1 LHQFEDNMSIGKLF
15 GVLYWAWV
23 ASEALLQ
30 VVRRTSSKSGEVK
43 DRGSLLLL
51 LPVIFGS
58 IWAATWYGEVH
69 GRTMLGGPHWL
80 GIVALVLFVIGLAI
94 RGTAIFTLG
103 RSFSTNVAIRATQ
116 TVHKTGLFRW
126 VRHPSYSGMLLI
138 FTAIGLWQRNGVSL
152 AIMVVFPTAALLY
165 RIRVEERALTEA
177 FGQDYLQY
185 SQETKRLIPGI
196 Y

>member
-1 LHQFEDNMSIGKLF
+1 M
-15 GVLYWAWV
+15 
-23 ASEALLQ
+23 
-30 VVRRTSSKSGEVK
+30 
-43 DRGSLLLL
+43 
-51 LPVIFGS
+51 
-58 IWAATWYGEVH
+58 WYGEVH
-69 GRTMLGGPHWL
+69 GRTMLGGARWL
-80 GIVALVLFVIGLAI
+80 RIVSLMLFVIGLAI

-138 FTAIGLWQRNGVSL
+138 FTAIGLGQRNWVSL

-177 FGQDYLQY
+177 FGQEYLQY
-185 SQETKRLIPGI
+185 SQ
-196 Y
+196 

>member
-1 LHQFEDNMSIGKLF
+1 MNIGKLF
-15 GVLYWAWV
+15 AVLYWAWV
-23 ASEALLQ
+23 ASEVLLQ
-30 VVRRTSSKSGEVK
+30 VVTRTSRKSGEVK

-51 LPVIFGS
+51 LPAIFGS
-58 IWAATWYGEVH
+58 IWAAMWYGEVH

-80 GIVALVLFVIGLAI
+80 RIVALVLFVIGLAI

-103 RSFSTNVAIRATQ
+103 QAFSTNVAIHATQ

-138 FTAIGLWQRNGVSL
+138 FTAIGLSQRNWVSL

-177 FGQDYLQY
+177 FGLEYLQY
-185 SQETKRLIPGI
+185 SQETKRLIPGV

>member
-1 LHQFEDNMSIGKLF
+1 LHQFENNMSIGKLF
-15 GVLYWAWV
+15 AVLYWAWV
-23 ASEALLQ
+23 ASEVLLQ
-30 VVRRTSSKSGEVK
+30 VITRTSRKSGEVK

-58 IWAATWYGEVH
+58 IWAAMWYGEVH
-69 GRTMLGGPHWL
+69 GRTMLGGAHWL
-80 GIVALVLFVIGLAI
+80 RILALVLFVIGLAI